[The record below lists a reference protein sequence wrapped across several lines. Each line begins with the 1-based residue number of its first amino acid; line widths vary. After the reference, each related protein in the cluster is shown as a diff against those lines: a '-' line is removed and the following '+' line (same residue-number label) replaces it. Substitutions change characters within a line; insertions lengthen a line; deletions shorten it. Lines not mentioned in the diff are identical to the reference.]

1 MEALPMSST
10 TPQPEPDSSS
20 LEAGVQSAG
29 SNILAKAVVE
39 QHVLDAAPNSA
50 PTPVSKK
57 TSSSSSSSSSESDT
71 PPSSVLESTKAG
83 SAAPEAQAGEQA
95 NALQAVDPVLPQVAA
110 HAATQPSEPAVVS
123 TEAAPATTKT
133 LATEEARA
141 VHAPEPLP
149 NTAATTPL
157 PASGPASVS
166 TEAAQASPGTL
177 VKEDASA
184 IQAQKAASTPAA
196 GGNADEEGPEDWPEY
211 SEDLKDQMLKH
222 AAVY

>member
-20 LEAGVQSAG
+20 LEAGVQSAR

-95 NALQAVDPVLPQVAA
+95 NALQAADPILPQVAA

-157 PASGPASVS
+157 PAS
-166 TEAAQASPGTL
+166 
-177 VKEDASA
+177 
-184 IQAQKAASTPAA
+184 
-196 GGNADEEGPEDWPEY
+196 
-211 SEDLKDQMLKH
+211 
-222 AAVY
+222 